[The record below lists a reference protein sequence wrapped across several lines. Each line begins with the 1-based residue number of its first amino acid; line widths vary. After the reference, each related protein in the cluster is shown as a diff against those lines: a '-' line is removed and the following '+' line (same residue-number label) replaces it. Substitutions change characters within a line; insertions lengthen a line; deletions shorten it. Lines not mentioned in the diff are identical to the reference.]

1 MIVLLSAAKIM
12 DSLQTK
18 EHVTDY
24 LFSMA
29 ANEMRVGMAV
39 MRMR

>member
-1 MIVLLSAAKIM
+1 M

-24 LFSMA
+24 LFSIA
-29 ANEMRVGMAV
+29 ANEMRLGVVAI
-39 MRMR
+39 RMR

>member
-1 MIVLLSAAKIM
+1 M

-29 ANEMRVGMAV
+29 ANEMRLGMARTHGNSV
-39 MRMR
+39 EGAIT